1 MRQSLAQTQIHRH
14 LALPRSGKETSPPF
28 KESCRLM
35 ARNDGGLVLGLE
47 LEDTGWGR
55 ARGWGGPVGHRELGS
70 STQQS

>member
-1 MRQSLAQTQIHRH
+1 
-14 LALPRSGKETSPPF
+14 
-28 KESCRLM
+28 M